1 MLFWSVILILGVLCG
16 RALLT
21 SFLVPSTMPAPSSTR
36 RGHNSR
42 NHAQRSSKLSTKKN
56 FKRNF
61 KFKLRERYG
70 ALQCQNGLKSA
81 FLNIDGLSDAKLED
95 VVSFTSVHSPDVF
108 FLLETKR
115 RLEDI
120 GSDISVP
127 GYDLAEVRRSDCARD
142 KAGGGI
148 ACYTKDSGGILFK
161 RYSPNIE
168 HADLEYVNNERVWVT
183 VDSLHSKT
191 AICGLYMGTQY
202 NDDRNREWN
211 DGMYWVLRQET
222 FALRSS
228 GYRILFLGD
237 FNGHVGNLMGQGI
250 VGNNGDI
257 NKNGERFLSFLDT
270 CNLRHINGEH
280 RREGETDR
288 KICSGLWT
296 RQRGNSR
303 SVIDYVAI
311 SAEHMD
317 SVVSMFVD
325 DTGSFG
331 GGSDHN
337 WSGVEL
343 RDKFRNLVRVNN
355 YQKKKSSVWNI
366 QDDQDWTLFKQKVV
380 EHLPQDDISHLGVNE
395 LASLLTSAFRNGGLA
410 SIGYKKSQ
418 PKIPKKS
425 RSLPGYLVAELDLKR
440 NMEKNWK
447 SMSSSVDIPPD
458 TLAAAEEAFLE
469 QKKKVDDIFINLKMK
484 DRSKIRAACSGKTRG
499 ARRNFWAAVS
509 GKVKQSSDISSV
521 LSNDGELKCGVDD
534 ICREVEDH
542 LCTVFQGSTESFS
555 QQLPQSSSHVDHP
568 YCSSS
573 RSGKVLTDHTYCK
586 NRSPKLPR
594 IGVSDD
600 LAKHPSN
607 WLSRDFSLK
616 EIKKIA
622 AMLNS
627 GKAQGWDKMP
637 QEFIKFA
644 PEPALKI
651 LTLLFNKIKN
661 SGTFP
666 VGWNCGRITLV
677 HKKGLRAKLGN
688 YRPITVLVAMSGFYS
703 RVLNERLIEVVESHS
718 LLGEIQNGFRKDRC
732 GADNIFIL
740 NTILWKA
747 RAMGEKVHLGFVD
760 IQKAYDSINR
770 ELLWKRLELLG
781 IDGLFL
787 ETLKSMYSDD
797 SVRCTVNGAT
807 TRSVFLRRG
816 LRQGCSLSPMLFA
829 LYVIGIGEDL
839 SKSGE
844 GFSVGNV
851 MVSGLLF
858 ADDIVLISRTSE
870 GLKRLFRVVKDNCD
884 KLLLEVNTG
893 DGKSE
898 VVSPTDDLWEILD
911 SEGSVDLSLKQVI
924 EYTYLGLETQSSIW
938 RTCVA
943 KQRKCIKTANKYKFS
958 CLYLGKRG
966 PDVVDVSLATWNNI
980 AIPSILFGCES
991 ILFKET
997 AILELEKIQSQV
1009 AKGILGVPS
1018 NTANICAQTEL
1029 GIVPFRLALY
1039 KCQLKFYFRALD
1051 LPSYRWVKQAMLEHL
1066 SLVWPSPYFKY
1077 ITDLRNTVCLPFLP
1091 PTQRYLGVH
1100 LHQWSLSETNYL
1112 LSKLSLPNVKTLTTF
1127 SRQPYAFDHP
1137 HMDTLAQFRLS
1148 NAGLGNRYPRVGG
1161 VRYARMSS
1169 CPLCPS
1175 DDLSE
1180 AHVIFFC
1187 PAVELF
1193 REELDLTVFRAICRS
1208 KGFGDSHT
1216 FRLYVN
1222 GFDWN
1227 ENPVSGTDFAS
1238 RGLAL
1243 DTLRGH
1249 WLSRW

>member
-1 MLFWSVILILGVLCG
+1 M
-16 RALLT
+16 RKY
-21 SFLVPSTMPAPSSTR
+21 R
-36 RGHNSR
+36 
-42 NHAQRSSKLSTKKN
+42 
-56 FKRNF
+56 RNF
-61 KFKLRERYG
+61 KYKLRENYG
-70 ALQCQNGLKSA
+70 ALQCQDGLKSA

-95 VVSFTSVHSPDVF
+95 VVSFTSKRSPDVF
-108 FLLETKR
+108 FVLETKR
-115 RLEDI
+115 RYEDI

-127 GYDLAEVRRSDCARD
+127 GYDLTEVRRSDSARD
-142 KAGGGI
+142 KPGGGI
-148 ACYTKDSGGILFK
+148 ACYTKHSGGILFK
-161 RYSPNIE
+161 RHSPNIE
-168 HADLEYVNNERVWVT
+168 HADLEYVNNERIWVT
-183 VDSLHSKT
+183 VDSLQSKT

-202 NDDRNREWN
+202 NDDRNRDWN

-228 GYRILFLGD
+228 GYRVLFLGD
-237 FNGHVGNLMGQGI
+237 FNGHVGNVVGQGV
-250 VGNNGDI
+250 VGNNDDI
-257 NKNGERFLSFLDT
+257 NKNGERFLSFLET
-270 CNLRHINGEH
+270 CDLRHINGEY
-280 RREGETDR
+280 RRQGETEGR
-288 KICSGLWT
+288 ICSGLWT

-303 SVIDYVAI
+303 SIIDYAAI
-311 SAEHMD
+311 TADHMD

-325 DTGSFG
+325 DTGSLG

-337 WSGVEL
+337 WCGVEL
-343 RDKFRNLVRVNN
+343 QDRFRTLVRVNN
-355 YQKKKSSVWNI
+355 TQKKKSSAWDI
-366 QDDQDWTLFKQKVV
+366 QDDQDWSLFKQEVV
-380 EHLPQDDISHLGVNE
+380 KHLPSDDVSHLGVNE
-395 LASLLTSAFRNGGLA
+395 LASLLTSAFTQGGSA

-418 PKIPKKS
+418 PKKSFKS
-425 RSLPGYLVAELDLKR
+425 RSLPGYLVIELGLKR
-440 NMEKNWK
+440 EMEKTWK
-447 SMSSSVDIPPD
+447 TMSSTVDISPD
-458 TLAAAEEAFLE
+458 TLAEAEEAFIE
-469 QKKKVDDIFINLKMK
+469 QKRKVEDLFVNLRLK

-499 ARRNFWAAVS
+499 ARRQFWAAVS

-521 LSNDGELKCGVDD
+521 LSNDGVLKCGVDD
-534 ICREVEDH
+534 ICQEVEDH

-555 QQLPQSSSHVDHP
+555 QQLPSQLTSHVDHP
-568 YCSSS
+568 YCTSARPSA
-573 RSGKVLTDHTYCK
+573 VLPDHTYCK
-586 NRSPKLPR
+586 NRSPKLPK
-594 IGVSDD
+594 IGVSED

-627 GKAQGWDKMP
+627 GKARGWDNVP

-661 SGTFP
+661 SGIFP
-666 VGWNCGRITLV
+666 SGWNCGRITLV

-718 LLGEIQNGFRKDRC
+718 LLGEIQNGFRKGRC
-732 GADNIFIL
+732 GADNIFIM

-760 IQKAYDSINR
+760 VQKAYDSVNR
-770 ELLWKRLELLG
+770 DLLWKRLQSLG
-781 IDGLFL
+781 IDGPFL

-807 TRSVFLRRG
+807 TRSVFLKRG

-839 SKSGE
+839 TMSGE
-844 GFSVGNV
+844 GFPVGDV
-851 MVSGLLF
+851 IVSGLLF
-858 ADDIVLISRTSE
+858 ADDIVLISRTAE
-870 GLKRLFRVVKDNCD
+870 GLKKLFRIVKDNCD
-884 KLLLEVNTG
+884 DLLLEVNTG
-893 DGKSE
+893 AGKSE
-898 VVSPTDDLWEILD
+898 VVSPTDDIWEILD
-911 SEGSVDLSLKQVI
+911 NDGAVDLSLKQVI
-924 EYTYLGLETQSSIW
+924 EYTYLGLETTSSIW
-938 RTCVA
+938 RTCIA
-943 KQRKCIKTANKYKFS
+943 KQRKCVKIANKYKFS

-980 AIPSILFGCES
+980 AIPSVLFGCES

-997 AILELEKIQSQV
+997 AITELEKIQSQV

-1018 NTANICAQTEL
+1018 NTVNICAQTEL

-1039 KCQLKFYFRALD
+1039 KCQLKFYFRVLD
-1051 LPSYRWVKQAMLEHL
+1051 LPSHRWVKQAMLDHL
-1066 SLVWPSPYFKY
+1066 SMDWPSPYFKY
-1077 ITDLRNTVCLPFLP
+1077 ITEMRDTVRLPFLP
-1091 PTQRYLGVH
+1091 PTQRYLSVH
-1100 LHQWSLSETNYL
+1100 LQQWSLSETNHL
-1112 LSKLSLPNVKTLTTF
+1112 ISKFSLPNVKPLATY

-1148 NAGLGNRYPRVGG
+1148 NAGIGNRYPRFGG
-1161 VRYARMSS
+1161 VRYARLSS

-1175 DDLSE
+1175 SVLSE

-1193 REELDLTVFRAICRS
+1193 RKELDLTLFRTICKS
-1208 KGFGDSHT
+1208 KGFSDSHT
-1216 FRLYVN
+1216 FMLYVN

-1227 ENPVSGTDFAS
+1227 ENPVSGADFAS

-1249 WLSRW
+1249 WLARW